1 MNIINLEKY
10 IFIDQLNEKI
20 KKNIIKLKKT
30 HLIYSLK
37 SNKDEIY
44 KEFLQIINFT
54 KKNKIPLYLL
64 DNYKIAIKY
73 KLDGVFLTSSNKKIL
88 PTSIKNKLKIIGS
101 AHNQREYFIKKNQS
115 CEMISLSPLFYNNKY
130 SVNKILQPLK
140 FNLISNNWNIKL
152 CALGGILETN
162 IKKIQLTKALAI
174 GIKRFVLK

>member
-10 IFIDQLNEKI
+10 IFIDYLNEKI
-20 KKNIIKLKKT
+20 IREIIKLKKAR
-30 HLIYSLK
+30 LIYSLK
-37 SNKDEIY
+37 TNNNEGLKQ
-44 KEFLQIINFT
+44 FLQIINFT
-54 KKNKIPLYLL
+54 KKNKIPLYLM

-73 KLDGVFLTSSNKKIL
+73 KLNGIFLTSNNKRIL
-88 PTSIKNKLKIIGS
+88 PISIKNRLKIIGS
-101 AHNQREYFIKKNQS
+101 AHNQREYFIKKKQA

-140 FNLISNNWNIKL
+140 FNLITNNWKVKI

-162 IKKIQLTKALAI
+162 RKKVQLTKATAI

>member
-73 KLDGVFLTSSNKKIL
+73 KLDGIFLTSSNKRIL
-88 PTSIKNKLKIIGS
+88 PTSIKNKLKIIGA

-140 FNLISNNWNIKL
+140 FNLIANNWNIKL
-152 CALGGILETN
+152 CALGGILQSN
-162 IKKIQLTKALAI
+162 WKKVQLTKAAAI

>member
-20 KKNIIKLKKT
+20 KKNIIKLKRA

-73 KLDGVFLTSSNKKIL
+73 KLDGIFLTSSNKRIL
-88 PTSIKNKLKIIGS
+88 PISIKNKLKIIGS

-140 FNLISNNWNIKL
+140 FNLIANNWNIKL

-162 IKKIQLTKALAI
+162 IKKIQLTKASAI

>member
-10 IFIDQLNEKI
+10 IFIDRLNEKI
-20 KKNIIKLKKT
+20 KKEIIKLKKIR
-30 HLIYSLK
+30 LIYSLK
-37 SNKDEIY
+37 INNNQTLEQ
-44 KEFLQIINFT
+44 FLQIVDFS
-54 KKNKIPLYLL
+54 KKNKIPLYYA

-73 KLDGVFLTSSNKKIL
+73 KIEGIFLTSQNKRVL
-88 PTSIKNKLKIIGS
+88 PTSIKNRLKIIGS
-101 AHNQREYFIKKNQS
+101 AHNQREYFIKKRQA

-140 FNLISNNWNIKL
+140 FNLITNNWKVKI

-162 IKKIQLTKALAI
+162 KKKVQLTKATAI

>member
-1 MNIINLEKY
+1 
-10 IFIDQLNEKI
+10 
-20 KKNIIKLKKT
+20 
-30 HLIYSLK
+30 
-37 SNKDEIY
+37 
-44 KEFLQIINFT
+44 
-54 KKNKIPLYLL
+54 L

-73 KLDGVFLTSSNKKIL
+73 KLDGVFLTSNNKRIL
-88 PTSIKNKLKIIGS
+88 PISIKNKLKIIGS

-162 IKKIQLTKALAI
+162 IKKIQLTKASAI

>member
-10 IFIDQLNEKI
+10 IFIDRLNEKI
-20 KKNIIKLKKT
+20 KKEIIKLKKIR
-30 HLIYSLK
+30 LIYSLK
-37 SNKDEIY
+37 INNNQTLEQ
-44 KEFLQIINFT
+44 FLQIVDFS
-54 KKNKIPLYLL
+54 KKNKIPLYYA

-73 KLDGVFLTSSNKKIL
+73 KIEGIFLTSQNKRVL
-88 PTSIKNKLKIIGS
+88 PTSIKNRLKIIGS
-101 AHNQREYFIKKNQS
+101 AHNQREYFTKKNQT

-140 FNLISNNWNIKL
+140 FNLITNNWKVKI

-162 IKKIQLTKALAI
+162 KKKVQLTKATAI

>member
-20 KKNIIKLKKT
+20 KKNIIKLKKP
-30 HLIYSLK
+30 HLVYSLK
-37 SNKDEIY
+37 NNKDEIY

-73 KLDGVFLTSSNKKIL
+73 KLDGIFLTSNNKRIL
-88 PTSIKNKLKIIGS
+88 PISIKNKLKIIGS

-130 SVNKILQPLK
+130 SINKILQPIK
-140 FNLISNNWNIKL
+140 FNLIANNWNIKI

-162 IKKIQLTKALAI
+162 IKKIKLTKASAI

>member
-10 IFIDQLNEKI
+10 IFIDCLNEKI
-20 KKNIIKLKKT
+20 KKEIIKLKKIR
-30 HLIYSLK
+30 LIYSLK
-37 SNKDEIY
+37 INNNQTLEQ
-44 KEFLQIINFT
+44 FLQIVDFS
-54 KKNKIPLYLL
+54 KKNKIPLYYA

-73 KLDGVFLTSSNKKIL
+73 KIEGIFLTSQNKRVL
-88 PTSIKNKLKIIGS
+88 PTSIKNRLKIIGS
-101 AHNQREYFIKKNQS
+101 AHNQREYFTKKNQT

-140 FNLISNNWNIKL
+140 FNLITNNWKVKI

-162 IKKIQLTKALAI
+162 RKKVQLTKATAI